1 MVDRILLSEKTAE
14 KIKKLIIENK
24 YQPGDK
30 LPNEIELAETLNVGR
45 STIREAIKILISI
58 NIVEIKR
65 GKGTFVCKNPG
76 LIEDPFG
83 VTFLN
88 EKQLL
93 QHLLETRLIFEPE
106 IAALAARRATEE
118 EIERLKE
125 NKITMEGNLKK
136 GKTLLSDDVEFHRL
150 IAKSTK
156 NPVLQRIFPII
167 NECISERY
175 MTDIIPSYDG
185 STSEYHQHII
195 EAIEQRDPEKA
206 YAVMKRHIERAIE
219 QIK

>member
-125 NKITMEGNLKK
+125 NKTTMEDNFKK

-185 STSEYHQHII
+185 STSEYHQRII
-195 EAIEQRDPEKA
+195 DAIEQRDPEKA

>member
-1 MVDRILLSEKTAE
+1 M
-14 KIKKLIIENK
+14 
-24 YQPGDK
+24 
-30 LPNEIELAETLNVGR
+30 AETLNVGR

-125 NKITMEGNLKK
+125 NKITMEDNFKK

-185 STSEYHQHII
+185 STSEYHQRII
-195 EAIEQRDPEKA
+195 DAIEQRDSEKA

>member
-125 NKITMEGNLKK
+125 NKITMEDNFKK

-185 STSEYHQHII
+185 STSEYHQRII
-195 EAIEQRDPEKA
+195 DAIEQRDSEKA

>member
-125 NKITMEGNLKK
+125 NKITMEDNFKK

-185 STSEYHQHII
+185 STSEYHQRII
-195 EAIEQRDPEKA
+195 DAIEQRDPEKA
-206 YAVMKRHIERAIE
+206 YDVMKKHIERAIE